1 MMRRVIGLTGG
12 IATGKSTISKMF
24 KSFHI
29 PVIDAD
35 KIARE
40 VVEPGKTAYDHIVR
54 TFGKGITQGDGTI
67 DRKKLGQIIFSDER
81 KRKQLNEIVHPAIR
95 RKMIDRRDEY
105 LKQGERAVVL
115 DIPLLFESDLTH
127 FVDQIIVVY
136 IPETLQLERL
146 LKRDHLNKVDALKRI
161 RAQLPIEEKVKKA
174 DAVIDNQGSIE
185 ESFEQLEKILI
196 DWNIIEG
203 SSSFE

>member
-136 IPETLQLERL
+136 IPEALQLERL

>member
-67 DRKKLGQIIFSDER
+67 DRKKLGQIIFSDEQ

-136 IPETLQLERL
+136 IPEALQLERL